1 MTFDTK
7 PNQIIYFFA
16 LLTQLHSAVQVGSL
30 QPAAKHTQGQ
40 RLFLCSFHP
49 RVNFTQMVMHKGP
62 KLFFVPKSTLGRLGT
77 CPCQAKVVD
86 GSYSKLENPHF
97 LSFRRNHLEWD
108 VKISYQPLSPRTGS
122 SLHSLK
128 S

>member
-62 KLFFVPKSTLGRLGT
+62 KLFFVPKSTLGRLGVHVR
-77 CPCQAKVVD
+77 PKWLMD
-86 GSYSKLENPHF
+86 LILN
-97 LSFRRNHLEWD
+97 L
-108 VKISYQPLSPRTGS
+108 RT
-122 SLHSLK
+122 HIF
-128 S
+128 